1 MPGGQPKLGWKELH
15 LHSNLKLKNKTHIF
29 RPIQPQTS
37 FSTPYII
44 LDLYYILIN
53 YIILYTIYIVWL
65 ADTHVIHGSTWKK
78 KYLTSPMDLNHQKSD
93 QQIPAPDCALWIVW
107 SRPHS
112 PPPICWCVECTSS
125 GSCPD
130 GNGRKWCQENGHWL
144 RFYQSLI
151 EGIKHVPLVTKQNV
165 LIRMPNGIWVNY
177 VKNKMLTR
185 GKSLKA
191 HDRLQ
196 SHSFPHFFGPYVIY
210 MRHNVTHWKYPDITK
225 IQARDFARNFK
236 KIGDSIL
243 RWGNEHEWSKGLHPK
258 RQPCQHQNHSS
269 PTPRSG
275 LHREVVDGDP

>member
-1 MPGGQPKLGWKELH
+1 
-15 LHSNLKLKNKTHIF
+15 
-29 RPIQPQTS
+29 
-37 FSTPYII
+37 
-44 LDLYYILIN
+44 
-53 YIILYTIYIVWL
+53 
-65 ADTHVIHGSTWKK
+65 
-78 KYLTSPMDLNHQKSD
+78 MDLNHQKSD

-107 SRPHS
+107 SRPHW

-177 VKNKMLTR
+177 VKNKMQTR

-191 HDRLQ
+191 HDDRLQ
-196 SHSFPHFFGPYVIY
+196 SHSFPRFFWTIRNLYATQCNTLEIS
-210 MRHNVTHWKYPDITK
+210 RHNKDSGTGLCQKL
-225 IQARDFARNFK
+225 QE
-236 KIGDSIL
+236 IGDSIL

>member
-1 MPGGQPKLGWKELH
+1 
-15 LHSNLKLKNKTHIF
+15 
-29 RPIQPQTS
+29 
-37 FSTPYII
+37 
-44 LDLYYILIN
+44 
-53 YIILYTIYIVWL
+53 
-65 ADTHVIHGSTWKK
+65 
-78 KYLTSPMDLNHQKSD
+78 MDLNHQKSD

-107 SRPHS
+107 SRPHW

-177 VKNKMLTR
+177 VKNKMQTR

-196 SHSFPHFFGPYVIY
+196 SHSFPRFFWTI
-210 MRHNVTHWKYPDITK
+210 
-225 IQARDFARNFK
+225 RN
-236 KIGDSIL
+236 L
-243 RWGNEHEWSKGLHPK
+243 YATQCNTL
-258 RQPCQHQNHSS
+258 CQHQNHSS